1 MFSKG
6 FNQMARMNLFK
17 SFAGVVA
24 VVVLLFL
31 VGCGTSSQNIGG
43 AAGAPVP
50 PAASDRLN
58 SGDLVIVTFSG
69 IDTVLP
75 QHEERIK
82 EDGTITLSLIGSV
95 KALGKTPGQVQRE
108 IRDLYVPKY
117 YPESLNITVKS
128 QDRFFFVGGEVRSP
142 NRYLWADGMTIVK
155 AIQTAGYFTDFAKTS
170 KVRLTRQDGR
180 TFTVNYD
187 KALENP
193 ALDVPVYPGDTINV
207 PRRVL

>member
-1 MFSKG
+1 MISKG
-6 FNQMARMNLFK
+6 IYQMARMNLFK
-17 SFAGVVA
+17 SFAGVFA
-24 VVVLLFL
+24 VIVLLFL
-31 VGCGTSSQNIGG
+31 VGCGTSSPNTIREVGG
-43 AAGAPVP
+43 PVP

-69 IDTVLP
+69 IDTLLP

-95 KALGKTPGQVQRE
+95 KAVGKTPGQVQKE

-128 QDRFFFVGGEVRSP
+128 QDRFFFVGGEVKSP
-142 NRYLWADGMTIVK
+142 NRYLWAEGMTIVK

-193 ALDVPVYPGDTINV
+193 TLDVPVYPGDTINV
-207 PRRVL
+207 PRRTF